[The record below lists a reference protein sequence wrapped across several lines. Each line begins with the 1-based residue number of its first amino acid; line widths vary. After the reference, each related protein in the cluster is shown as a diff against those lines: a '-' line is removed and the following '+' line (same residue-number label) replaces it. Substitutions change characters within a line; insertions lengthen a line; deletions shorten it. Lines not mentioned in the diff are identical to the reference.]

1 MASISALLAGLSAVN
16 ESAFSTVPFTSA
28 GFVGSVTALVSV
40 GATSVEAFSTVV
52 TPFSTVE
59 FLVSTG
65 FEEVSSGAWDL
76 VATSSTLVS
85 ETKSASASLIALAN
99 SGDNLSSGGSCVRLV
114 SASSAGSVSAAC
126 TMLAPKILAPTIT
139 EAAPIANFRML

>member
-1 MASISALLAGLSAVN
+1 M
-16 ESAFSTVPFTSA
+16 
-28 GFVGSVTALVSV
+28 VSV

-65 FEEVSSGAWDL
+65 FEEVSSRTWDL
-76 VATSSTLVS
+76 ATLVS
-85 ETKSASASLIALAN
+85 ETKSASALLIAPAN

>member
-1 MASISALLAGLSAVN
+1 M
-16 ESAFSTVPFTSA
+16 
-28 GFVGSVTALVSV
+28 GSVTALVSV

-85 ETKSASASLIALAN
+85 ETKSASASLIAPAN

-114 SASSAGSVSAAC
+114 SASNEDSVSAAC
-126 TMLAPKILAPTIT
+126 TILAPKILAPTIT
-139 EAAPIANFRML
+139 EAAPIANFRIL